1 MNIRHLQYF
10 SHVARLHNL
19 NAAAHVSYV
28 TPSTLSKAIS
38 ELEAELDCR
47 LFERHTRGM
56 RLTSAGQILDERV
69 QLLLFDIDRIRQEIR
84 SLKTPDRAEETTAI
98 FRLTPEALPITHCA

>member
-19 NAAAHVSYV
+19 NAAAHASYV

-47 LFERHTRGM
+47 LFDRHTRGM
-56 RLTSAGQILDERV
+56 RLTSAGRILNERV
-69 QLLLFDIDRIRQEIR
+69 QMLLFDIDRIRQEIR
-84 SLKTPDRAEETTAI
+84 SLKAPDRADQTPVR
-98 FRLTPEALPITHCA
+98 FRPAPHVLPVAHCT